1 MCVDIDSVL
10 YLLVDE
16 SFQYVKVYDLDKSK
30 EVYSGTADNVPDT
43 LRSYEIASIDCVTDN
58 TICFNINSEE

>member
-16 SFQYVKVYDLDKSK
+16 SFQYVKVYDLDKSE

-58 TICFNINSEE
+58 MICFNINSEE

>member
-1 MCVDIDSVL
+1 MCIDIDSIL

-16 SFQYVKVYDLDKSK
+16 SFQNVKVYDLDKSK
-30 EVYSGTADNVPDT
+30 EVYNGTADNVPDT

-58 TICFNINSEE
+58 MICFNINSEE